1 MDESNQKIETN
12 EELQALEDF
21 NEKSVEPMN
30 HTRDSLSDDYTL
42 SYL

>member
-1 MDESNQKIETN
+1 MDEIKKNEQAN
-12 EELQALEDF
+12 EELQVLESFD
-21 NEKSVEPMN
+21 ETSVEPMN